1 MGGVDNYGARR
12 QEKSRPTQSDQ
23 DKVPNN
29 TSLVLT
35 AFQTACL
42 AVIVMNATF
51 IGNLLYHS
59 LFNEY
64 ARKQS
69 WQSLVFLILVVILNF
84 LEIINNC
91 ASISK
96 YFESFYNS
104 ILLLIDIITL
114 AIFFWQIYILIEV
127 QKSSTGITE
136 ISSIEL
142 GQNIIKIIIY
152 SYLCIYISY
161 VVWNYLIVKEID
173 KRSKTSHTNK
183 EPDTRESILNSTIMR
198 LMQIGF
204 ICTNLVLEFKSITI
218 VFLNFI
224 LSVWIL
230 CTVLHNKTLNIF
242 EEIIK
247 SKK

>member
-23 DKVPNN
+23 DKVPKN

-104 ILLLIDIITL
+104 MKYF
-114 AIFFWQIYILIEV
+114 IFFFNHCLFWPAQSMMIICRAKNSEYSAWCMDTKLRNEFFN
-127 QKSSTGITE
+127 SS
-136 ISSIEL
+136 
-142 GQNIIKIIIY
+142 
-152 SYLCIYISY
+152 
-161 VVWNYLIVKEID
+161 
-173 KRSKTSHTNK
+173 
-183 EPDTRESILNSTIMR
+183 
-198 LMQIGF
+198 
-204 ICTNLVLEFKSITI
+204 
-218 VFLNFI
+218 
-224 LSVWIL
+224 
-230 CTVLHNKTLNIF
+230 
-242 EEIIK
+242 
-247 SKK
+247 